1 MTDSDEGCDVTMDEI
16 YAQLDDIVAD
26 LARLRETNFENYIN
40 FLRHNDVL
48 NMLSIQSNTTQSEVN
63 DCPKQEIGCF
73 DAIKNCL
80 QFLESPK

>member
-26 LARLRETNFENYIN
+26 LARLRESNFENYIN

-48 NMLSIQSNTTQSEVN
+48 NMLSIQSNDTQSEVN

-73 DAIKNCL
+73 DAFKNCL
-80 QFLESPK
+80 QFLKSSK